1 MTLQE
6 YFADKERGAK
16 AKFAEDLGI
25 TRTWLSLLIA
35 QSVLPSAELAVRIE
49 KLTKKKVKRSELRYD
64 LFGE

>member
-6 YFADKERGAK
+6 YFADKPRGTK
-16 AKFAEDLGI
+16 AKFAEDLKI

-35 QSVLPSAELAVRIE
+35 QSVLPSAELAVQIE
-49 KLTKKKVKRSELRYD
+49 KLTKRKVKRSELRYD

>member
-35 QSVLPSAELAVRIE
+35 HSVLPSAELAVRIE

>member
-6 YFADKERGAK
+6 YFADQKRGTK

>member
-6 YFADKERGAK
+6 YFADKGRGAK

-49 KLTKKKVKRSELRYD
+49 KLTKRKVKRSELRYD

>member
-6 YFADKERGAK
+6 YFLDKPRGAK
-16 AKFAEDLGI
+16 AEMANNLGI
-25 TRTWLSLLIA
+25 SRTWLSLLIA
-35 QSVLPSAELAVRIE
+35 GSVAPSGSLCVAIE

>member
-49 KLTKKKVKRSELRYD
+49 KLTKRKVKRSELRYD